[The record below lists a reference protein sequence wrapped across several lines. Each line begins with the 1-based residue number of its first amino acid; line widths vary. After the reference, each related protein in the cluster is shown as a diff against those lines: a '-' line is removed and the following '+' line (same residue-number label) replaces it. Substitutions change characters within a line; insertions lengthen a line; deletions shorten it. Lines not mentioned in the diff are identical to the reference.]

1 MKNQESRPVSNGAS
15 DAELEHFR
23 MALHDRLRRDRVRLT
38 TLSATLA
45 RAEQDAASCFEE
57 IRAFAHRL
65 GGTAAVFDADEIT
78 AAAHTLEQAANRAL
92 STNAG
97 HFDPPVW
104 TALETLCEQL
114 AVMAGRIA
122 PLPEQRKARGHVRMR
137 IHR

>member
-1 MKNQESRPVSNGAS
+1 MKSHESQQGYEAA
-15 DAELEHFR
+15 DGKLEHYR
-23 MALHDRLRRDRVRLT
+23 AALHDRLRRDRVRLT

-45 RAEQDAASCFEE
+45 RAEQDAACSFEE

-65 GGTAAVFDADEIT
+65 GGTAAAFEADEIT

-92 STNAG
+92 STNSG

-122 PLPEQRKARGHVRMR
+122 PLPEHRKSKSHLRVRF
-137 IHR
+137 HR

>member
-1 MKNQESRPVSNGAS
+1 MKNHESRPGSSEATQ
-15 DAELEHFR
+15 ELEHFR
-23 MALHDRLRRDRVRLT
+23 VALHDRLRRDRVRLT

-45 RAEQDAASCFEE
+45 RAEQDAACSFEE

-65 GGTAAVFDADEIT
+65 GGAAAVFDADEIT

-92 STNAG
+92 STNAS

-122 PLPEQRKARGHVRMR
+122 PLPEHRRPKSHIRIRFQR
-137 IHR
+137 

>member
-1 MKNQESRPVSNGAS
+1 MRHHESRPGTDRAS

-23 MALHDRLRRDRVRLT
+23 VALHDRLRRDRVRLT
-38 TLSATLA
+38 TLSAALA
-45 RAEQDAASCFEE
+45 RAEQDAACSFEE

-78 AAAHTLEQAANRAL
+78 AAAHSLEQAANRAL
-92 STNAG
+92 STHAG

-122 PLPEQRKARGHVRMR
+122 PLQETRRLRSHMRVRLQR
-137 IHR
+137 

>member
-1 MKNQESRPVSNGAS
+1 MKNHESQSGSGEATQ
-15 DAELEHFR
+15 ELEHYR
-23 MALHDRLRRDRVRLT
+23 VALHDRLRRDRVRLT

-45 RAEQDAASCFEE
+45 RAEQDAACSFEE

-65 GGTAAVFDADEIT
+65 GGTAAVFEADEIT

-122 PLPEQRKARGHVRMR
+122 PLPEARRPKAHLRVRFQR
-137 IHR
+137 

>member
-1 MKNQESRPVSNGAS
+1 MKSHESRQGSEAAEG
-15 DAELEHFR
+15 ELEHYR
-23 MALHDRLRRDRVRLT
+23 AALHDRLRRDRVRLT

-45 RAEQDAASCFEE
+45 RAEQDAACSFEE

-65 GGTAAVFDADEIT
+65 GGTAAAFEADEIT

-122 PLPEQRKARGHVRMR
+122 PLSENRKSRSHLRVRF
-137 IHR
+137 HR

>member
-1 MKNQESRPVSNGAS
+1 MRNHESRPGSSA
-15 DAELEHFR
+15 ATEELEHIR
-23 MALHDRLRRDRVRLT
+23 VALHDRLRRDRVRLT

-45 RAEQDAASCFEE
+45 RAEQDAACSFEE

-65 GGTAAVFDADEIT
+65 GGAAAVFDADEIS

-92 STNAG
+92 SANAG

-114 AVMAGRIA
+114 AIMAGRIA
-122 PLPEQRKARGHVRMR
+122 PLPEDRRAKGHIRVRFR
-137 IHR
+137 

>member
-1 MKNQESRPVSNGAS
+1 MKSHESRQGSEAADG
-15 DAELEHFR
+15 ELEHYR
-23 MALHDRLRRDRVRLT
+23 AALHDRLRRDRVRLT

-45 RAEQDAASCFEE
+45 RAEQDAACSFEE

-65 GGTAAVFDADEIT
+65 GGTAAAFEADEIT

-122 PLPEQRKARGHVRMR
+122 PLPEHRKSRSHLRVRTR
-137 IHR
+137 NT

>member
-1 MKNQESRPVSNGAS
+1 MKNHESRPAS
-15 DAELEHFR
+15 STAAEELEHIR
-23 MALHDRLRRDRVRLT
+23 VALHDRLRRDRVRLT

-45 RAEQDAASCFEE
+45 RAEQDAACSFEE

-65 GGTAAVFDADEIT
+65 GGAAAVFDADEIT

-92 STNAG
+92 SANAG

-114 AVMAGRIA
+114 AIMAGRIA
-122 PLPEQRKARGHVRMR
+122 PLPEHRRTKGHIRVRFR
-137 IHR
+137 

>member
-1 MKNQESRPVSNGAS
+1 MKNHESRPGSSEATQ
-15 DAELEHFR
+15 ELEHFR
-23 MALHDRLRRDRVRLT
+23 VALHDRLRRDRVRLT

-45 RAEQDAASCFEE
+45 RAEQDAACSFEE

-65 GGTAAVFDADEIT
+65 GGAAAVFDADEIT

-92 STNAG
+92 STNAS

-122 PLPEQRKARGHVRMR
+122 PLPEHRRPKSHIRVRFQR
-137 IHR
+137 

>member
-1 MKNQESRPVSNGAS
+1 MKNHESRPDVSEATQ
-15 DAELEHFR
+15 ELEHYR
-23 MALHDRLRRDRVRLT
+23 VALHDRLRRDRVRLT

-45 RAEQDAASCFEE
+45 RAEQDAACCFEE

-65 GGTAAVFDADEIT
+65 GGTAAVFEADEIT

-92 STNAG
+92 STKAG

-122 PLPEQRKARGHVRMR
+122 PLPEARRPKAHLRIRFQR
-137 IHR
+137 

>member
-1 MKNQESRPVSNGAS
+1 MKNHESRPGSSGVADG
-15 DAELEHFR
+15 ELEHYR
-23 MALHDRLRRDRVRLT
+23 AALHDRLRRDRVRLT

-45 RAEQDAASCFEE
+45 RAEQDAACSFEE

-65 GGTAAVFDADEIT
+65 GGAAAVFEADEIT
-78 AAAHTLEQAANRAL
+78 AAAHSLEQAANRAL

-122 PLPEQRKARGHVRMR
+122 PLPEQRRSKGHGRARF
-137 IHR
+137 HR